1 MIRVKYLREEDF
13 HRLIL
18 AGHAGH
24 AKHGDDI
31 VCAGVS
37 ATVYNLLGWLENHSE
52 ELEHIQT
59 SVDSG
64 DVEIVCIGGENV
76 ATAFELTAI
85 GLEQIAQRYPECV
98 DIIIVGLAD

>member
-1 MIRVKYLREEDF
+1 MIRVKYLLEEDF

-18 AGHAGH
+18 TGHAGH

-64 DVEIVCIGGENV
+64 DVEIVCIGGESV

-98 DIIIVGLAD
+98 DILIVGLAD

>member
-52 ELEHIQT
+52 ELEHTQT